1 MKASNMKPFSGVS
14 ELPVRMIVMADM
26 KDAAIG
32 TTKQAGSI
40 AAKTA
45 LFLRTFRSS
54 FLKN

>member
-32 TTKQAGSI
+32 TTKLRGTI
-40 AAKTA
+40 AANTA
-45 LFLRTFRSS
+45 IFLRTFHIS
-54 FLKN
+54 FLKK